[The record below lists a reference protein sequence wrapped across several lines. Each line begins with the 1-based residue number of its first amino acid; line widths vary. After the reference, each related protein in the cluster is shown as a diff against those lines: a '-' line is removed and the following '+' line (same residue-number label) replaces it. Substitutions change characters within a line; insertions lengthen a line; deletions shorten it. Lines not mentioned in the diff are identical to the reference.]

1 MSNLQPHPASGLPA
15 MVTGCMPR
23 DGGNLLLSM
32 EESEKLIEED
42 KRIKRYIRRYIGT
55 DELIKG
61 KQRYCLWISD
71 SEASNAQSIPA
82 LAKRFAGVKEMRE
95 KSDLASTK
103 EFADKPHRFVYLA
116 GHSKINTIAV
126 GGASSE
132 NRDYLPVDLFPNSAV
147 INNLAYAMYD
157 APLYCMAIIA
167 SKLHLAWIATVCGKL
182 ETRYRYSNT
191 LGWNTFPVPRLTE
204 KNKDDLCK
212 SAENLILSR
221 ESFFPAT
228 LEELYAEG
236 NMPEELREVH
246 EQNDELIERIYIGKR
261 FANDTERI
269 EHLFSLYTKNAG

>member
-1 MSNLQPHPASGLPA
+1 
-15 MVTGCMPR
+15 
-23 DGGNLLLSM
+23 
-32 EESEKLIEED
+32 
-42 KRIKRYIRRYIGT
+42 
-55 DELIKG
+55 
-61 KQRYCLWISD
+61 
-71 SEASNAQSIPA
+71 
-82 LAKRFAGVKEMRE
+82 
-95 KSDLASTK
+95 
-103 EFADKPHRFVYLA
+103 
-116 GHSKINTIAV
+116 
-126 GGASSE
+126 
-132 NRDYLPVDLFPNSAV
+132 
-147 INNLAYAMYD
+147 
-157 APLYCMAIIA
+157 MAIIA

-246 EQNDELIERIYIGKR
+246 ERNDELIERIYIGKR

-269 EHLFSLYTKNAG
+269 EHLLVFTPKCRMNSNSLILSSLLNNEHLQSDSIYLDQL